1 MFGLSIFGHRDTN
14 IVSLSGKDMRSDIL
28 LGSNRMIFMI
38 IPGFCVV
45 AVKVNSN
52 GFDIIAAIYDKYFT
66 IVEHG
71 GLL

>member
-1 MFGLSIFGHRDTN
+1 
-14 IVSLSGKDMRSDIL
+14 MRSDIL
-28 LGSNRMIFMI
+28 LGSNRLIFMI

-66 IVEHG
+66 IVEHE